1 MSVHRPAQPLRPAIG
16 TRVKLVSTTDPYTKL
31 KTGDEGIIDHFD
43 DIGTMF
49 VQWDDG
55 SNLGLIEGEDRWAAV

>member
-1 MSVHRPAQPLRPAIG
+1 
-16 TRVKLVSTTDPYTKL
+16 VKLVSTTDPYTKL
-31 KTGDEGIIDHFD
+31 KQGDEGIIDHFD

-55 SNLGLIEGEDRWAAV
+55 SNLGLIEGEDRWTAV